1 MRNPDANS
9 MRNKK
14 QHGRVN
20 QAIISQSMR
29 LQLVI
34 IWVTYKASVDL
45 NPNPLESTWIHLPV
59 GLNPLGETCNFCELV
74 DFGGFKLWI
83 GLGIQLRKVISS
95 LQVDYQGHLA
105 TYLVTDFKQVL
116 FPILPS

>member
-45 NPNPLESTWIHLPV
+45 NPNPLEST
-59 GLNPLGETCNFCELV
+59 
-74 DFGGFKLWI
+74 
-83 GLGIQLRKVISS
+83 
-95 LQVDYQGHLA
+95 
-105 TYLVTDFKQVL
+105 
-116 FPILPS
+116 